1 MDTDNIEEIEE
12 IQYESDTEYDII
24 IDDSDESNNHIE
36 DIETFKKNYSKN
48 KKKYITTPNLNKYE
62 MTRVLIERT
71 LQIENGS
78 ILYISNPDRF
88 TNAYSIALEEFK
100 QRKIPF
106 IIRRPL
112 PDLQGYE
119 YWKLN
124 DMVY

>member
-78 ILYISNPDRF
+78 ILYISNPDSF